1 MRMLRTD
8 ARIPLRFGASD
19 TQAAGEALLVDADIR
34 GLTPRL
40 QTLQAGESIHP
51 VGCGCCCRRSPEAD
65 ALARLFRR
73 RATGEEAWFN
83 GVLAVVSPAR
93 QAGVTA
99 ALRDDPLV
107 SARFRLVDR
116 GA

>member
-40 QTLQAGESIHP
+40 QTGGDAHP

-83 GVLAVVSPAR
+83 GVLAVVSPGR